1 MTRIEWIRWA
11 VDELKKSEV
20 QTPILDAEVLMAH
33 LLKVER
39 IKLHMYPEVEVD
51 QRTGDKFSEL
61 IQRRKQQCPV
71 AYLTEKQEFMGLS
84 FRVTP
89 AVLIPRPDTEILVE
103 AILKWVKDH
112 QREDLLLADIGTGSG
127 AIAISLAHF
136 EPRLRILATDIS
148 QEALEIARNN
158 AKQQQVDHQ
167 ITFLSGDMIEPVK
180 AQGKKLDAI
189 VSNPPYITQEEMK
202 SLPLSVLDYEPKIAL
217 DGGSDGLNPY
227 RIIVKEALELLK
239 PGALLAFEMGWK
251 QGEALQALMEQAGL
265 EHVRILK
272 DLAGKDRAV
281 LGFKKNWQS

>member
-11 VDELKKSEV
+11 VNELKQSEV

-39 IKLHMYPEVEVD
+39 IQLHMYPELEVD
-51 QRTGDKFSEL
+51 QRTGEEFAEL

-71 AYLTEKQEFMGLS
+71 AYLTEEQEFMGLS

-103 AILKWVKDH
+103 AILKWVKNH
-112 QREDLLLADIGTGSG
+112 QKKDLLLADIGTGSG

-136 EPRLRILATDIS
+136 EPELQIIATDIS

-167 ITFLSGDMIEPVK
+167 ITFLFGDMIEPIK

-202 SLPLSVLDYEPKIAL
+202 SLPLSVIGYEPKMAL
-217 DGGSDGLNPY
+217 DGGTDGLAPY
-227 RIIVKEALELLK
+227 RIILEEALELLK

-251 QGEALQALMEQAGL
+251 QGEALQILMEQAGL
-265 EHVRILK
+265 ENVRILK
-272 DLAGKDRAV
+272 DLAGKDRTV
-281 LGFKKNWQS
+281 IGFKKNWQS